1 MSLPDFLAALARV
14 ASLELQL
21 RDALADAFSRKD
33 WISLQY
39 LVIGA
44 SRHPDRSYTPTLC
57 AILDEMNQKMTNE
70 DVVQVLDIIADER
83 SIPCL
88 RRAVDTDFEWD
99 IAHHFNMKCIWA
111 LERIGTAE
119 AKAALEEVRDHWIED
134 VGQMASKALKEWES
148 D

>member
-1 MSLPDFLAALARV
+1 
-14 ASLELQL
+14 
-21 RDALADAFSRKD
+21 
-33 WISLQY
+33 
-39 LVIGA
+39 
-44 SRHPDRSYTPTLC
+44 
-57 AILDEMNQKMTNE
+57 MNQKMTNE